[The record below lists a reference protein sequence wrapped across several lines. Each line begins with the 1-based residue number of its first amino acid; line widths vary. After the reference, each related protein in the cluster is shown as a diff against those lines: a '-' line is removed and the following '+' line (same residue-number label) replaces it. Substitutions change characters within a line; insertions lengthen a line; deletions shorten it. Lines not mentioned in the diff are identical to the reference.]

1 MNKTPSKDQGK
12 PGNDQE
18 KPGNDQEKPGNDQEK
33 PGNDQETP
41 PTTRKRQAT
50 TRIRHPRPGYAT
62 HDAEKPH
69 RPARR
74 RTPQAKGGQGPCCM
88 DFSNTF
94 APYSERIFPIFS
106 FSVGRPAGF

>member
-1 MNKTPSKDQGK
+1 MNKTPSKDPGK

-50 TRIRHPRPGYAT
+50 TRIRNPRPGYAA

-74 RTPQAKGGQGPCCM
+74 RTPQAKGGQGNGPE
-88 DFSNTF
+88 T
-94 APYSERIFPIFS
+94 
-106 FSVGRPAGF
+106 